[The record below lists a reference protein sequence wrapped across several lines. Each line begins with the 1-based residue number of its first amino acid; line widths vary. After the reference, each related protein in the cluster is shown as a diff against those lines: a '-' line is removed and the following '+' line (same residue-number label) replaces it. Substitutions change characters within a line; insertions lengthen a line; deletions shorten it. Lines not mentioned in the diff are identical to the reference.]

1 MSHMIYGNPAG
12 PEQHTWWFSAIIPL
26 GSMAL
31 GKSLSFPKSQFAQ
44 IVNEQVRLD
53 GFPGQFSALK
63 CCPIGKAAESL
74 LIRVLEGLNSR
85 LLS

>member
-1 MSHMIYGNPAG
+1 MMYGNPAG
-12 PEQHTWWFSAIIPL
+12 PEQYTWLFSAMIPL

-44 IVNEQVRLD
+44 ILNERVRLD
-53 GFPGQFSALK
+53 GLQGQFSALK
-63 CCPIGKAAESL
+63 CRPIGKAAESL
-74 LIRVLEGLNSR
+74 FISVLEGLNSR